1 MIIALK
7 HIALLHDENQRYAT
21 FPRRQTYLIGVCVCV
36 YIFKIIYIAND
47 ENIFTSLPY
56 KTTIITHYIRCVYD

>member
-1 MIIALK
+1 MIMALK
-7 HIALLHDENQRYAT
+7 HIALLYDENQRYAM
-21 FPRRQTYLIGVCVCV
+21 FPRRQTYLIGVCV

-56 KTTIITHYIRCVYD
+56 KTTIIMHYIRCVYD